1 MLMWLPITIAVA
13 LGTYLLAL
21 VSDAFAY
28 ELSRGVEALLA
39 FAECELVQRAQLRAK
54 RLARK
59 KIAY

>member
-1 MLMWLPITIAVA
+1 MLIGLTIIIAVM

-28 ELSRGVEALLA
+28 ELSRGVEALLD

-54 RLARK
+54 RSARK
-59 KIAY
+59 NIAY